1 MSFTS
6 KVKTELADRISNAK
20 HCRVAEI
27 AALISMCG
35 NVSIDENDNYTVY
48 IQTDTEVTAKK
59 FRELLWKSF
68 HIDTDVEEKDKQL
81 SHSKKTYIV
90 EIKNNA
96 DALEVLKATKIMNSQ
111 SEIEEQMNIN
121 KNEIIKKDCCKRAYL
136 RGAFLAAGSIS
147 DPEKSYHF
155 EIKCTNEN
163 KANQIVDILKS
174 FDVDAKTLNRKNKF
188 IVYLKDSEKVV
199 DALNIMEAP
208 IALLEVETIK
218 IDKQMS
224 NKINRQMNCDQAN
237 INKTVNASRR
247 MIEDIN
253 YIEEEVGLSYL
264 PEKLQQIARIR
275 VENPDASLQD
285 IGDMMVPPLGKS
297 GVNHRLRKISE
308 IAENLRA
315 EEGSK

>member
-35 NVSIDENDNYTVY
+35 NVSIDEFDNYKVY

-59 FRELLWKSF
+59 FRELLWKTF

-81 SHSKKTYIV
+81 SHSKKTFIV
-90 EIKNNA
+90 EIKKTQ
-96 DALEVLKATKIMNSQ
+96 DALTVLSATKIMNDQ
-111 SEIEEQMNIN
+111 KEIEEQMDIN

-136 RGAFLAAGSIS
+136 RGAFLSSGSIS
-147 DPEKSYHF
+147 NPEKSYHF
-155 EIKCTNEN
+155 EIKCTNDN

-174 FDVDAKTLNRKNKF
+174 FDVDAKIIERKGRF

-208 IALLEVETIK
+208 VALLEVETIK
-218 IDKQMS
+218 VDKEM
-224 NKINRQMNCDQAN
+224 NNMVNRQMNCDLAN
-237 INKTVNASRR
+237 TNKTVNAAQRV
-247 MIEDIN
+247 IEDIE
-253 YIEEEVGLSYL
+253 YIDEEVGLSYL

-275 VENPDASLQD
+275 MENPEASLQD
-285 IGDMMVPPLGKS
+285 IGDMMVPALGKS

-308 IAENLRA
+308 IAQNLRD
-315 EEGSK
+315 EERPK

>member
-35 NVSIDENDNYTVY
+35 SVSIDENDKYTVS
-48 IQTDTEVTAKK
+48 IHTDTEVTAKK
-59 FRELLWKSF
+59 FRELLWRTF
-68 HIDTDVEEKDKQL
+68 HIDTDVKGKDKQL

-90 EIKNNA
+90 EINNNK
-96 DALEVLKATKIMNSQ
+96 DALLVLNETRIMNNQ
-111 SEIEEQMNIN
+111 NEMMNIN
-121 KNEIIKKDCCKRAYL
+121 KNEIIKRDCCKRAYL

-147 DPEKSYHF
+147 NPKKSYHF
-155 EIKCTNEN
+155 EINCTNEN

-174 FDVDAKTLNRKNKF
+174 FDVDAKTLDRKNKF

-208 IALLEVETIK
+208 IALLEVETVK

-247 MIEDIN
+247 MVEDIN
-253 YIEEEVGLSYL
+253 YIEKEVGLSYL

-297 GVNHRLRKISE
+297 GVNHRLRKISD
-308 IAENLRA
+308 IAEELRA
-315 EEGSK
+315 EGRSK